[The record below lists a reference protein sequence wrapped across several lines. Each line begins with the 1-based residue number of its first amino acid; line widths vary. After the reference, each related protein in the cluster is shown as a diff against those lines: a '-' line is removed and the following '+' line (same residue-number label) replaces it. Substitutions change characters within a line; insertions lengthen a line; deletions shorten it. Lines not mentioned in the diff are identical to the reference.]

1 MDGEAKGLP
10 EHLGRQLVQYNW
22 DVGAICPSD
31 SNGEDS
37 MSSATHEQRLQA
49 LEAAVAELR
58 SQQSAG
64 QTDRSG
70 GPLDGLPKDAEKP
83 FVPGVPPKNAMRL
96 RAKIV
101 SVGSAPHGL
110 GLSQSQ
116 WATFNLEEVDE

>member
-1 MDGEAKGLP
+1 
-10 EHLGRQLVQYNW
+10 
-22 DVGAICPSD
+22 
-31 SNGEDS
+31 
-37 MSSATHEQRLQA
+37 MSTATHEQRLQA

-64 QTDRSG
+64 QTDRSA

-96 RAKIV
+96 RARLA
-101 SVGSAPHGL
+101 SVGPAPRGL

-116 WATFNLEEVDE
+116 WAALSLEEADE